1 MRTEGR
7 PDREVWGGGSML
19 TLLVHCKV
27 LLTRAVSSLL
37 PEAQRC
43 SNYVSGWDMTGSIL
57 IINLKCALSVGME
70 EG

>member
-1 MRTEGR
+1 
-7 PDREVWGGGSML
+7 ML